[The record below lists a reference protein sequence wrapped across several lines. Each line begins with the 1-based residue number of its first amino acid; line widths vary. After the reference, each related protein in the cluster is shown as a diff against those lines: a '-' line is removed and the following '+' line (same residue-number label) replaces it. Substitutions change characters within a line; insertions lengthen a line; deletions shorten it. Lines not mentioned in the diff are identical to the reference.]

1 MKILL
6 STTIFPNRLEPNR
19 GVYIKKQVKELA
31 RREKLTILVPIPYF
45 PSFIKNSGQSF
56 YANIPVE
63 DNLDGLHV
71 YYPRFF
77 IIPKIFR
84 FLHGPFL
91 FFSVYR
97 FYRQVINSEKP
108 EALLGF
114 WSFPEGFANVLIAKC
129 FKLPVIIGCR
139 GSDIN
144 QLTRPYI
151 QRKIISWTLGNCN
164 RVLSVS
170 EALKTEMVDKLGVS
184 AERITV
190 IPNGVEEDKFYP
202 QNQDKVRETLGLNKR
217 EQIVVCVARLEAVKG
232 VDVLIRAFAQVRGK
246 GQRLAIVGDGEE
258 MPRLKALVEE
268 LGLSDYVLL
277 LGSKP
282 HDEIPLW
289 INAADLMV
297 LPSITEG
304 WPNVLMEAFSCG
316 KPVVASRVG
325 GVPEI
330 VNDSSLGI
338 MTRPG
343 DADDLARGI
352 NDGLKRQWDANIIR
366 ARVLGRSWAIVAE
379 ELRRELKQ
387 VLERPEADS
396 K

>member
-6 STTIFPNRLEPNR
+6 STSIFPNRFEPNR

-31 RREKLTILVPIPYF
+31 RREKLTILVPVPYF
-45 PSFIKNSGQSF
+45 PSFIKNRGQSF

-71 YYPRFF
+71 HYPRFF

-84 FLHGPFL
+84 FLHGPFMFL
-91 FFSVYR
+91 SVYR
-97 FYRQVINSEKP
+97 FYRQVINRDKP
-108 EALLGF
+108 DILLGF

-129 FKLPVIIGCR
+129 FKLPVVIGCR

-144 QLTRPYI
+144 QLTKPCI
-151 QRKIISWTLGNCN
+151 QRKIISWTLGNCS

-170 EALKTEMVDKLGVS
+170 EALKTEMTRKLGVP

-190 IPNGVEEDKFYP
+190 IPNGIEEDKFYP
-202 QNQDKVRETLGLNKR
+202 QEQGKVRETLGLNKR
-217 EQIVVCVARLEAVKG
+217 DRITVCVARLETVKG
-232 VDVLIRAFAQVRGK
+232 VDILVRAFAQVRCEG
-246 GQRLAIVGDGEE
+246 RLLVIIGDGEE
-258 MPRLKALVEE
+258 MPRLKTLVEE
-268 LGLSDYVLL
+268 LGLSNHVLL
-277 LGSKP
+277 PGSKP

-289 INAADLMV
+289 VNAADLMV
-297 LPSITEG
+297 LPSLTEG

-330 VNDSSLGI
+330 VNNPSLGI

-343 DADDLARGI
+343 DADDLAREI
-352 NDGLKRQWDANIIR
+352 NNALERQWDADIIR
-366 ARVLGRSWAIVAE
+366 ARVLGRSWATVAE
-379 ELRRELKQ
+379 ELRCELTQ
-387 VLERPEADS
+387 ILEGHKS
-396 K
+396 N